1 MKTLTLIGASIFSP
15 AQLTVTI
22 TLAVVLAALIAANV
36 AVAFIFARRGVHR
49 LQDSSL
55 QARREELMAR
65 LEYIKAGGEVEART
79 YPLWE
84 IAAGLQAGGQ
94 LVPPEVAVAAA
105 ASVDD
110 EEDDESEPLGVEI
123 LAVADMAPGTRE
135 SLGFMGEEYDDKRYY
150 VRYSYGFEAKL
161 RNSDAETKNF
171 YVDFVNE
178 LSAYKGVKIKGSFRG
193 QRVYKGRK
201 TLAMLLFRGKKLCV
215 AFALNPADYAETK
228 YHGEDMSAIK
238 RFEKTP
244 MLMRFTSSR
253 KFEYAKYLFEKLAE
267 ADAATKGEVVAKEYD
282 LEEQSRDDMYLAGN
296 LRIIVL
302 GEVPEGVDVPRPEAV
317 IVVEDEETDEGITVA
332 DEEFETIDDVTV
344 AFDSDITFTVD
355 EDGDELEEML
365 TPEGTVVRYN
375 RSFSAR
381 VIQSNDDLKARYSE
395 LKNYLLAY
403 KGVTS
408 RTSWRRESFRV
419 GKSNAACFTVRG
431 KTLCLFLASDP
442 KKYENTKYKVEDLS
456 LKSKNAKLP
465 LMFKLKSD
473 RRMGYAKELID
484 AMMAER
490 GIKKLSDYK
499 AADFKPVYKS
509 TEVLVRRDLI
519 RIVGDALP
527 NFEAEE
533 AEAAAKGIHYNRS
546 FTARIIQSD
555 DLLKSRYSELKN
567 HLLSYSDA
575 KVRNTWKRETYR
587 VGKNNVA
594 SIAVRGK
601 TLCLYLAADPS
612 VYSDTKYRG
621 EDLSQKNPSN
631 KFPLLY
637 RIKSDRKMGYAKHI
651 IDGLMKE
658 FGAEKTDREPE
669 DYAVPY
675 KSTDALVRKGLIR
688 VVQGE
693 PYAPSVQKDKAPA
706 KKKAKKKAEEFK
718 EGESAAMV
726 IPQEQIDEAAAQ
738 VAAAL
743 AETGESEER
752 KLADVG
758 EVENTDKEN

>member
-1 MKTLTLIGASIFSP
+1 MKTSTIISASIFSP

-36 AVAFIFARRGVHR
+36 AVAIIFARRGAHR
-49 LQDSSL
+49 LSDSSL

-65 LEYIKAGGEVEART
+65 LDYIKAGGAVEARQ

-110 EEDDESEPLGVEI
+110 EEEDESEPLGVEI
-123 LAVADMAPGTRE
+123 LAVADMEPGTRE
-135 SLGFMGEEYDDKRYY
+135 SLGFMGDEYDYKRYY
-150 VRYSYGFEAKL
+150 VRYSYGFEARL
-161 RNSDAETKNF
+161 RNSDAETKSF
-171 YVDFVNE
+171 YAEFVNE
-178 LSAYKGVKIKGSFRG
+178 ISSYKGVKIKGSFRR

-201 TLAMLLFRGKKLCV
+201 TLAVLLFRGKKLCV
-215 AFALNPADYAETK
+215 ALALNPADYAESK
-228 YHGEDMSAIK
+228 EHGEDMSAIK

-244 MLMRFTSSR
+244 MLMRFTSAR
-253 KFEYAKYLFEKLAE
+253 RLGYAKELFAKLAE
-267 ADAATKGEVVAKEYD
+267 AEGIVKGEVAAKEYE
-282 LEEQSRDDMYLAGN
+282 LEEQNRDDMYLAGN

-302 GEVPEGVDVPRPEAV
+302 GEVPEGVEIPPPPEAV
-317 IVVEDEETDEGITVA
+317 IVVEDEDTEEGVIAA
-332 DEEFETIDDVTV
+332 DEEFSETDDVTV
-344 AFDSDITFTVD
+344 AFDSDVIFTVD
-355 EDGDELEEML
+355 EDGDDLEDML
-365 TPEGTVVRYN
+365 TPEGAVVRYN
-375 RSFSAR
+375 RSFTAR
-381 VIQSNDDLKARYSE
+381 IIQANDDLKARYSE

-408 RTSWRRESFRV
+408 RISWRRESFRA
-419 GKSNAACFTVRG
+419 GKQNAVCFTVRG
-431 KTLCLFLASDP
+431 KTLCLCLTSDP
-442 KKYENTKYKVEDLS
+442 KKYENTKYKVEDLT
-456 LKSKNAKLP
+456 LRSKNAKFP
-465 LMFKLKSD
+465 LMFKINGD
-473 RRMGYAKELID
+473 RRVGYAKDLID
-484 AMMAER
+484 ELMAER
-490 GIKKLSDYK
+490 GIKKLPEYK
-499 AADFKPVYKS
+499 AADFKPAYKN
-509 TEVLVRRDLI
+509 TETLVRRDLI

-533 AEAAAKGIHYNRS
+533 AEAAAKGIRYNRS

-567 HLLSYSDA
+567 YLLSYSGA
-575 KVRNTWKRETYR
+575 TARNTWKRETYR

-612 VYSDTKYRG
+612 RYIGTKYRG
-621 EDLSQKNPSN
+621 EDLSQKNPNN

-651 IDGLMKE
+651 IDGLMSG
-658 FGAEKTDREPE
+658 FGAEKTEREPE

-675 KSTDALVRKGLIR
+675 KSTDALVRKGFIR
-688 VVQGE
+688 VTEGE
-693 PYAPSVQKDKAPA
+693 PYTPTFQKAKAPA
-706 KKKAKKKAEEFK
+706 KKKSKKKAEEF
-718 EGESAAMV
+718 ELSESAAMS

-743 AETGESEER
+743 AEETSEASQPAPEES
-752 KLADVG
+752 KL
-758 EVENTDKEN
+758 K